1 MTSNVIVF
9 LILIV
14 MVVDFM
20 YVKALPSPPDGELV
34 HGQKVSVDLFVQKKA
49 QIFNIPKNGDFLKN
63 FNFFSDLTT
72 TTTSTLATATT
83 TAGNVYSKSY
93 LDVFIFLQFYE
104 FE

>member
-34 HGQKVSVDLFVQKKA
+34 HGQKVSVDLFFQKKA
-49 QIFNIPKNGDFLKN
+49 QMFNNFPKMLIF
-63 FNFFSDLTT
+63 
-72 TTTSTLATATT
+72 
-83 TAGNVYSKSY
+83 
-93 LDVFIFLQFYE
+93 
-104 FE
+104 